1 MAFVYIFLAFA
12 TEMTVCAHLSDRP
25 DVRQVKSPTGRR
37 CTYIGLQSA
46 KVITGGYTTTADVRN
61 RSFKRLNDNKP
72 ILSLAPLGPTKY
84 HIDHI
89 DHIGHIATSA
99 EKMSPK

>member
-1 MAFVYIFLAFA
+1 MDTRTIHKCVYRYS
-12 TEMTVCAHLSDRP
+12 TQQNY
-25 DVRQVKSPTGRR
+25 RQMHVYRLTIS
-37 CTYIGLQSA
+37 LQ
-46 KVITGGYTTTADVRN
+46 VITGGYATTVDVRN
-61 RSFKRLNDNKP
+61 MSIKRLNDNKP